1 MSHIGRENSA
11 SACKFQKQRM
21 SAGGGS
27 ELLRDWSKNKKK
39 VEVWV
44 EKGVWRKGGGCHT
57 VGREKRVGVPLWL
70 KKGVWV
76 SYCGWRKGGGCPSV
90 GGEKGCLGT
99 RYGKWIG
106 DVANGNIGGNI
117 LENG

>member
-44 EKGVWRKGGGCHT
+44 EKGVWRKGGGCPSPS
-57 VGREKRVGVPLWL
+57 VGGERG
-70 KKGVWV
+70 WV
-76 SYCGWRKGGGCPSV
+76 SHCTV

-99 RYGKWIG
+99 RCGKWIG

>member
-1 MSHIGRENSA
+1 MSYIGRENSA

-44 EKGVWRKGGGCHT
+44 EKGVWRKGGGC
-57 VGREKRVGVPLWL
+57 
-70 KKGVWV
+70 
-76 SYCGWRKGGGCPSV
+76 PSV
-90 GGEKGCLGT
+90 GGEKGRLGT

>member
-1 MSHIGRENSA
+1 MSYIGRDGENSA

-44 EKGVWRKGGGCHT
+44 EKGVWRKGGGC
-57 VGREKRVGVPLWL
+57 
-70 KKGVWV
+70 
-76 SYCGWRKGGGCPSV
+76 PSV
-90 GGEKGCLGT
+90 GGERGVGVPLLSVEKGGGCHTALWVEKRGVW
-99 RYGKWIG
+99 GP
-106 DVANGNIGGNI
+106 DV
-117 LENG
+117 ENWSDM

>member
-1 MSHIGRENSA
+1 MSYIGRENSA

-21 SAGGGS
+21 SARGGS

-44 EKGVWRKGGGCHT
+44 EKGVW
-57 VGREKRVGVPLWL
+57 
-70 KKGVWV
+70 V
-76 SYCGWRKGGGCPSV
+76 SHYCGWRKGGGCPTV